1 MKNTFKII
9 CLLIVSIATAQENI
23 HNKNKNTLVEFSEI
37 TEYYNKVNSSQDI
50 KADINAY
57 AGTYGYLTI
66 VESLES
72 VRKIDSNKLMW
83 LTSILKSLSIAE
95 NAKEIFESEVLLNTN
110 GEKYWLPIQN
120 ELLDYWN
127 NEMKLKKKALI
138 YIRAF
143 GSTKDIEENK
153 WLFTINSFNSNFY
166 DGLWEEAL
174 DSFNQQN
181 EKNGLRCINKLI
193 ELNPKDGRN
202 FSMYGYYYYD
212 KGYPDNV
219 KLLRKA
225 DSLYSIAEKLSPNYS
240 YGYYQ
245 KALVKFQLGEYSKA
259 WDNIEKARNLG
270 ETRIEKVILERF
282 ENKLPYAEYL
292 EGNN

>member
-1 MKNTFKII
+1 MIL
-9 CLLIVSIATAQENI
+9 CLLIVSIVTAQENI

-37 TEYYNKVNSSQDI
+37 TEYYNKVNSSQG
-50 KADINAY
+50 INTY

-66 VESLES
+66 IESLES
-72 VRKIDSNKLMW
+72 VRKINSNKLMW
-83 LTSILKSLSIAE
+83 LTSILKSLGISE
-95 NAKEIFESEVLLNTN
+95 NAKEIFESEVLLISN
-110 GEKYWLPIQN
+110 GQKYWLPIQN
-120 ELLDYWN
+120 ELLDYWV
-127 NEMKLKKKALI
+127 NEMKLKNKALI

-174 DSFNQQN
+174 ESFNHQN

-212 KGYPDNV
+212 KGYPDNI

-259 WDNIEKARNLG
+259 WDNIEKARSLG

-292 EGNN
+292 KGNN